1 MPELLDDSQ
10 AGSSGRRYSKL
21 RRGLAWCVHLLT
33 ASGVIC
39 CLLALEATRQSR
51 WQTALL
57 WLVLAVIIDAVDG
70 TFARLV
76 DVKAVLPNFDGTLLD
91 NLVDFANYVIVPALI
106 IHRAHL
112 VPDAASLCIA
122 SLICLASSY
131 QFCQN
136 DAKTSDHFFRGFPS
150 YWNVAALYL
159 LALDLSPRQNLAIV
173 VALVVM
179 VFVPIKYIYVTRTRA
194 YRAITFALTA
204 IWAVMAM
211 VILWQLP
218 EPQPLLVWSS
228 MLYLLYYFCI
238 SLSLTLRK
246 QPQPS

>member
-1 MPELLDDSQ
+1 MPESCDDPGT
-10 AGSSGRRYSKL
+10 GSSGRRYSRV

-33 ASGVIC
+33 ASGVVC
-39 CLLALEATRQSR
+39 CLLALEATRESH
-51 WQTALL
+51 WQTALA

-91 NLVDFANYVIVPALI
+91 NLVDYANYVIVPALI

-112 VPDAASLCIA
+112 VPDGISLGIA
-122 SLICLASSY
+122 SAICLASSY

-136 DAKTSDHFFRGFPS
+136 DAKTSDHFFKGFPS
-150 YWNVAALYL
+150 YWNVVALYL
-159 LALDLSPRQNLAIV
+159 LALGLNPLQNLAIV
-173 VALVVM
+173 VALLVM
-179 VFVPIKYIYVTRTRA
+179 VFVPIKYIYVTRTRE
-194 YRAITFALTA
+194 YRAITFPLTA
-204 IWAVMAM
+204 IWAVMAL

-218 EPQPLLVWSS
+218 DPQPLLVWSS

-238 SLSLTLRK
+238 SLSLTLRPP
-246 QPQPS
+246 PQAS